1 MKKLTVY
8 GIFLLVVWA
17 TPSLATARV
26 TPVTYTALGDSY
38 SSGEGND
45 PFDSGCHRAKR
56 ADSAYPR
63 ILPSL
68 VDYIAAPN
76 FHACTGAVTADIW
89 KRPQPGRRGQARQAD
104 YLSRDDRLVTL
115 TIGGN
120 DLHFSSILA
129 ECLFRF
135 DCTRSS
141 LAREVSAELNTIG
154 SKLVDVYAHVRAGM
168 SPAGYLVVGGY
179 PHLFTLG
186 PDAGCNPLISPR
198 ESAWIDRLV
207 DQGNAKIAA
216 AVRVARLSGG
226 NVFYVGVVDDFAG
239 HELCTDDPWL
249 HGLKLS
255 VHEGLNLVQGSY
267 HPTRSGQRAYA
278 EAIAEFLRRPGV
290 RSALTASLTP
300 RSAYSASSPGPG
312 S

>member
-1 MKKLTVY
+1 MRKQTVY
-8 GIFLLVVWA
+8 VIFLLLVACVA
-17 TPSLATARV
+17 PAGAAASVA
-26 TPVTYTALGDSY
+26 PVPYTALGDSY
-38 SSGEGND
+38 SAGEGND
-45 PFDSGCHRAKR
+45 PFDGSCHRAER

-68 VDYIAAPN
+68 VGYIGAAN

-89 KRPQPGRRGQARQAD
+89 KRPQPGRRGQATQTD
-104 YLSRDDRLVTL
+104 YLSHSDRLVTL
-115 TIGGN
+115 TVGGN
-120 DLHFSSILA
+120 DLHFASIIA

-135 DCTRSS
+135 DCTESA
-141 LAREVSAELNTIG
+141 LAREVNTDLGTIG
-154 SKLVDVYAHVRAGM
+154 PKLVDVYARVRAAM
-168 SPAGYLVVGGY
+168 NPAGYLVVASY

-207 DQGNAKIAA
+207 DRGNAKIAA
-216 AVRVARLSGG
+216 AVRAARVSNA
-226 NVFYVGVVDDFAG
+226 NVSYVDVTDEFAG

-255 VHEGLNLVQGSY
+255 LHEGPNLAQGSY

-278 EAIAEFLRRPGV
+278 AAIGAFLRRPGV
-290 RSALTASLTP
+290 RSALTTIPTP
-300 RSAYSASSPGPG
+300 RSAY
-312 S
+312 